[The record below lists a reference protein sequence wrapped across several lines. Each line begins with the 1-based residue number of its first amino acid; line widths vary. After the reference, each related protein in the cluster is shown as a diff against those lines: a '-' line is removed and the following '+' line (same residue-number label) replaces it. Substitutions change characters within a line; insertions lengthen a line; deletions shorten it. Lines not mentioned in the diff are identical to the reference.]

1 MVKTTKRKRLIA
13 VAVAAVI
20 VVLLAADLFAG
31 NYLVSFALE
40 RSSASGSAV
49 APEDSHRWV
58 IAVHGYTGGRQHM
71 YAYGAYYAERGY
83 NVLTPD
89 LCAHGE
95 SEGRYI
101 GMGWLDRKDI
111 LKWIGLILD
120 RDNAAEIVLHGVSM
134 GGGTVMMTAG
144 EDLPENVVAVV
155 NDCGY
160 TSVWDV
166 FSDELEYLFR
176 LPDFPFLYTAS
187 AIAKLR
193 AGYTFGEASSLEQV
207 KKAGVPMLFMHG
219 SQDNFVHTEM
229 VYRLYDACPTDKE
242 LFIAKGAGAWSGTL
256 SGPGGIFQLRVFI
269 SGTNGIKLK
278 KEKETMIKVIA
289 RTLVREECIEAYHT
303 LAKELVTETQKESG
317 NISYTLNQ
325 SVENKKLHAMI
336 EVWESGEALDAH
348 MASEHFKRIVPQMAE
363 YAEEKY
369 PLELYSEV

>member
-20 VVLLAADLFAG
+20 VVLLTADLFAG

-49 APEDSHRWV
+49 APEPETSAETNAAVAFSAGAISEKTSAWLEKAEREDVEIVSDDGLRLVGEIFPAPEDSHHWV
-58 IAVHGYTGGRQHM
+58 IAVHGYTGRRQHM

-83 NVLTPD
+83 HVLTPD
-89 LCAHGE
+89 LRAHGE

-155 NDCGY
+155 DDCGY

-207 KKAGVPMLFMHG
+207 KKAAVPMLFMHG

-242 LFIAKGAGAWSGTL
+242 LFIAEGAGHGQAL
-256 SGPGGIFQLRVFI
+256 YLDP
-269 SGTNGIKLK
+269 
-278 KEKETMIKVIA
+278 
-289 RTLVREECIEAYHT
+289 EAYFNC
-303 LAKELVTETQKESG
+303 VFS
-317 NISYTLNQ
+317 
-325 SVENKKLHAMI
+325 
-336 EVWESGEALDAH
+336 
-348 MASEHFKRIVPQMAE
+348 F
-363 YAEEKY
+363 
-369 PLELYSEV
+369 LERMKSN